1 MCISIYHVW
10 LNRRGEKCEDR
21 MERKWKW
28 IFWTQCIVRLN
39 LNLSKLSACSFPPVC
54 NLCLSWFRWWWV
66 RGWAL
71 VCAGRSAR
79 VKHSCWL
86 FMRRSSRPS
95 QVPPH
100 LCSSEP
106 VASCG
111 CFSVTERHK
120 VQPSST
126 GIQTLLFKS
135 LGQ

>member
-1 MCISIYHVW
+1 MAQSEEERNVRTEW
-10 LNRRGEKCEDR
+10 R
-21 MERKWKW
+21 RKWK

-111 CFSVTERHK
+111 CFKCHCHRTTGSKYSRPPLAYKHYSSK
-120 VQPSST
+120 VWGSKDS
-126 GIQTLLFKS
+126 
-135 LGQ
+135 